1 MTDKERIN
9 QIDII
14 LKQIKEHGSSTC
26 VNVYENNPSIG
37 VLYYSNADI
46 KSLKGLKKNLIAFQ
60 NLEKLN
66 TVKTVTGQSTDNRLE
81 IDKPRRPTLKHID
94 LNSII

>member
-1 MTDKERIN
+1 MTDKQRIQ

-14 LKQIKEHGSSTC
+14 LQQIKENGSAKC

-37 VLYYSNADI
+37 VLYYSNTDV
-46 KSLKGLKKNLIAFQ
+46 KSLKALKKNLIAFSKIDKFNQ
-60 NLEKLN
+60 FKTVAGTLKDDRLEK
-66 TVKTVTGQSTDNRLE
+66 
-81 IDKPRRPTLKHID
+81 DKPKKAILKHID